1 MGVCQWCV
9 CVELNRAVRIIAL
22 ATIFIVAHQQK
33 AVSLLYFLFSFFLSL
48 DEEVMGEGDI

>member
-1 MGVCQWCV
+1 MSVV